1 MTKFQYFIFFLMVFS
16 SNIIRKGINIKF
28 ALFTTYNYSIIFSAK
43 MKNKVS
49 KADVEKAKL

>member
-1 MTKFQYFIFFLMVFS
+1 MVFY

-28 ALFTTYNYSIIFSAK
+28 ALFTTYNYSLIFSAK